1 MLIKKFEYLFF
12 VLLVVIISF
21 YNFYKRNDFNFLSKS
36 NTNNLNENN
45 KSDSNIVVEY
55 ENKKDS
61 FNVDGVYKPILE
73 KCHNATVYKHESMD
87 YWIFRVI
94 EKVDK
99 EEDNIYWVL
108 SDKNFNESNK
118 KILYDSIAITDIG
131 EYYVYQYLDFGR
143 EIDQGILYSKSN
155 GHVNLKISK
164 S

>member
-1 MLIKKFEYLFF
+1 MLIKRFEYLFF
-12 VLLVVIISF
+12 VLIVVIISF
-21 YNFYKRNDFNFLSKS
+21 YNFYTQNDFNFLSKS

-45 KSDSNIVVEY
+45 KADSNIIVEY

-73 KCHNATVYKHESMD
+73 KCHDATVYKHESMD
-87 YWIFRVI
+87 YWIFRVR

-118 KILYDSIAITDIG
+118 KILYDSITITDIG

-143 EIDQGILYSKSN
+143 EINQGILYSKSN
-155 GHVNLKISK
+155 GNVSLKISK
-164 S
+164 N

>member
-21 YNFYKRNDFNFLSKS
+21 YNFYTQNDFNFLSKS

-45 KSDSNIVVEY
+45 KADNNIVVEY

-73 KCHNATVYKHESMD
+73 KCHDATVYKHESKD
-87 YWIFRVI
+87 YWIFRVK
-94 EKVDK
+94 EKVDL
-99 EEDNIYWVL
+99 EEDNIYWIL

-155 GHVNLKISK
+155 GNVNLKISK
-164 S
+164 N